1 GTTGLPKAAI
11 VPVQRI
17 WALGNQKK
25 PSFGQIPGPGGDRW
39 YSCMPM
45 FHGTGGLTMVGNL
58 MGGLSLAIGKRF
70 SVSTFW
76 DDIHDSQCTI
86 FVYVGEA
93 ARYLLNAP
101 HHPRERDHPRLR
113 IMYGNGLR
121 PDVWERFR
129 NRFDVPEI
137 AEFFNSTEGLFQ
149 LLNHNRGDFTAGA
162 VGHQG
167 ALMRRMVQDVFI
179 PVQVDAETGDIHRDS
194 ETGFAKR
201 MSYEDGGEILVAI
214 SSERAFGGYFNDEKA
229 TSKKILHDVFR
240 KGDIFYRTGDA
251 LRRDEDGR
259 WYFIDRLGD
268 TFRWKSEN
276 VSTAEVAETLGRY
289 PGVAEANVYGVTVPK
304 HDGRAG
310 CVALSLSVRRE
321 DFDFDGFFGHARA
334 NLPKYAV
341 PVFLRLVAKES
352 STDNNKQN
360 KVPLREE
367 GIDLDILGSKVTG
380 GEHDVLL
387 WYPGGHS
394 YVKFQK
400 PDLEKL
406 RSGSQEMEK
415 GLDLGAVNKLT
426 KSPEAGVM
434 KISSVL
440 TSPSTDRKRRHVQAS
455 ESSDIPHEVD
465 TQSSARVD
473 RGQASKRRR
482 SGETPA
488 NSITE
493 DTQAMMHEAEPL
505 GDSGHATRTGESD
518 QQPKHIAD
526 LNGQDK
532 LHPSVGSSDDTILG
546 KTGNGSDRAGPSHW
560 PPTTR
565 YHNDAEGSSQTSRKG
580 KTISRYD
587 QDLYTPVAGA
597 TRGLTHGDPR
607 LLREIDIE
615 IARDLTPDDSSSDEG
630 QPTMFGYYL

>member
-1 GTTGLPKAAI
+1 MITTAAAATAALVGTSALAAYADAKFHVSQDVGQLQQRRRAEKWYIENASKNRLSLWYPFCNNVTKFPNDPCIWSREGELTWQEVHDRAARYAQYFIAKGVKPGELVAFYLQNSADFVVIWLALFCIGCAPAMINFNLKGNSLIHCLRLSRSKTLLVDEDEACQERVKECRTVIEGELGMNITVLGAEIKAKATAMPVTVPDDSWRESVNGASPSALLYTSGTTGLPKAAI
-11 VPVQRI
+11 MPVQRI

-25 PSFGQIPGPGGDRW
+25 PSFGQVPGPGGDRW

-45 FHGTGGLTMVGNL
+45 FHGTGGLTMVANL

-76 DDIHDSQCTI
+76 DDIHDSECTI

-129 NRFDVPEI
+129 DRFDVPEI

-149 LLNHNRGDFTAGA
+149 LLNYNRGDFTAGA

-167 ALMRRMVQDVFI
+167 ALMRRLVQNVFI
-179 PVQVDAETGDIHRDS
+179 PVQVDAETGDVYRDS
-194 ETGFAKR
+194 TTGLAKR

-214 SSERAFGGYFNDEKA
+214 PSERAFGGYFNDDKA

-251 LRRDEDGR
+251 LRRDGDGR

-289 PGVAEANVYGVTVPK
+289 SGVAEANVYGVTVPK

-334 NLPKYAV
+334 NLPRYAV

-367 GIDLDILGSKVTG
+367 GIDLDILGSKVIG
-380 GEHDVLL
+380 GEYDVLL
-387 WYPGGHS
+387 WHPGGYG
-394 YVKFQK
+394 YVKFEK
-400 PDLEKL
+400 SDLEKL
-406 RSGSQEMEK
+406 RSGE
-415 GLDLGAVNKLT
+415 LT
-426 KSPEAGVM
+426 
-434 KISSVL
+434 I
-440 TSPSTDRKRRHVQAS
+440 
-455 ESSDIPHEVD
+455 
-465 TQSSARVD
+465 
-473 RGQASKRRR
+473 
-482 SGETPA
+482 
-488 NSITE
+488 
-493 DTQAMMHEAEPL
+493 
-505 GDSGHATRTGESD
+505 
-518 QQPKHIAD
+518 
-526 LNGQDK
+526 
-532 LHPSVGSSDDTILG
+532 
-546 KTGNGSDRAGPSHW
+546 
-560 PPTTR
+560 
-565 YHNDAEGSSQTSRKG
+565 
-580 KTISRYD
+580 
-587 QDLYTPVAGA
+587 
-597 TRGLTHGDPR
+597 
-607 LLREIDIE
+607 
-615 IARDLTPDDSSSDEG
+615 
-630 QPTMFGYYL
+630 